1 MKNWIKIVVTVIVS
15 IISFISLFFIVAFL
29 WELDTMNYPSTIII
43 PVFALMALI
52 VSLIVFCVW
61 CYKYSRDNKNLAK
74 LVVSLIVFTI
84 AITSIVL
91 TPTINRSITGDV
103 SFDEDVSAYSDWQVI
118 SYLEE
123 NGYNFKASEM
133 TRTYTTSTYTTRYIF
148 VYDSEFEICF
158 QKITNSLIGK
168 RYSWKNS
175 NTNDE
180 WAQIKDTYEN
190 DNNEKEEQYS
200 EYKKWLKHLGLT
212 SKQVT
217 DALDYYESTVTEYEQ
232 MPNY

>member
-148 VYDSEFEICF
+148 C
-158 QKITNSLIGK
+158 L
-168 RYSWKNS
+168 
-175 NTNDE
+175 
-180 WAQIKDTYEN
+180 
-190 DNNEKEEQYS
+190 
-200 EYKKWLKHLGLT
+200 
-212 SKQVT
+212 
-217 DALDYYESTVTEYEQ
+217 
-232 MPNY
+232 